1 MKRREFM
8 ALVGGAAAGL
18 PLAARAQQ
26 TAMPVVAFLYAGSAD
41 TGAGF
46 VAAFR
51 KGLGETGYIEGQKVT
66 VEYHWLEGQFDGLP
80 ALMADLVRR
89 RVAVIVAFGDNT
101 PSPRLIWNGR
111 GRQLEA
117 VNRLWFLARSIVVWT
132 TSAVLFHIPSA
143 IPRSDKTI

>member
-89 RVAVIVAFGDNT
+89 RVAVIATTGATVPALD
-101 PSPRLIWNGR
+101 
-111 GRQLEA
+111 LE
-117 VNRLWFLARSIVVWT
+117 WT
-132 TSAVLFHIPSA
+132 RPPT
-143 IPRSDKTI
+143 